1 MHMANVRLV
10 ARSGSVDEVLAVYEP
25 AMASSWTDSSGRTFL
40 QCVLANKDPETRVA
54 LAGRVLDDGADAGEL
69 TQEGRTAAHVLLAQK
84 RHDPHVEA
92 PLLERLFDSGSDVNR
107 VVVAKG
113 AGTPLYT
120 LAEQFNFTDEF
131 FASFYDVFFARPDLD
146 LVTPTLH
153 GRSDLGNFRAWSER
167 RSDLV
172 RRAEEYLRARGVDP
186 EEVE

>member
-1 MHMANVRLV
+1 MANVRLV

-40 QCVLANKDPETRVA
+40 QCVLANKDPVTRVA
-54 LAGRVLDDGADAGEL
+54 LADRVLDDGADADAL
-69 TQEGRTAAHVLLAQK
+69 TQEGRTAAHVFLAQK
-84 RHDPHVEA
+84 RHSPSVEA

-120 LAEQFNFTDEF
+120 LAEQFQFTDEF
-131 FASFYDVFFARPDLD
+131 FGPFYDVFFARPDLD
-146 LVTPTLH
+146 LVTPTMH
-153 GRSDLGNFRAWSER
+153 ERSDLGNFRAWSDR

-172 RRAEEYLRARGVDP
+172 RRAEEYLRVRGVDP
-186 EEVE
+186 DEVK